1 MELNFE
7 KTYEEL
13 LQEKLDLV
21 DDKFDKRNS
30 GVLYNAMAPNAAET
44 RAMLIFLQYLMDN
57 VFGDTAEREYL
68 ERIALCTKG
77 ITPDKA
83 TKAICKLETDVQIEI
98 GARFTVDSVIY
109 TVIEELTAQ
118 TYYCYKA
125 ECSAEGIEG
134 NQHFGTAIPVEYIQG
149 LTHAELTEIL
159 IPGEEEEDTEV
170 FRERWLASFNNI
182 AFGGNKADYKAKV
195 NALSGVGNCKVY
207 RAENSTGEQQG
218 GNVRI
223 VVINSNFGVPST
235 TLIEQAQQEIDP
247 SQDGEGTGI
256 APIGHIVNIEAVKES
271 AISVAASIVCDTG
284 YAFEDVKSNI
294 ETKIKEYLLSLSK
307 TWADSENLVVR
318 KSQIEAAMLS
328 VPYVLDVTN
337 TTLNGSTENIILDKD
352 SIPVLGGAEN
362 AA

>member
-109 TVIEELTAQ
+109 TVTEEMPEE

-125 ECSAEGIEG
+125 ECSTEGIEG

-159 IPGEEEEDTEV
+159 IPGEEEEDTEA
-170 FRERWLASFNNI
+170 FRERWLSSFNNV

-195 NALSGVGNCKVY
+195 NALSGVGDCKVY
-207 RAENSTGEQQG
+207 RAEKSTGEQQG

-223 VVINSNFGVPST
+223 VVINSEFGVPSDA
-235 TLIEQAQQEIDP
+235 LIEQVQHEIDP

-256 APIGHIVNIEAVKES
+256 APIGHIVNVVGVTGL
-271 AISVAASIVCDTG
+271 AIDIGTNIVCDTG
-284 YAFEDVKSNI
+284 YAFEDIKSNI
-294 ETKIKEYLLSLSK
+294 ETKIKEYLLSLAK
-307 TWADSENLVVR
+307 TWADNENLVVR
-318 KSQIEAAMLS
+318 KSQIEAIILS
-328 VPYVLDVTN
+328 VPYVLDVTD
-337 TTLNGSTENIILDKD
+337 TTLNGSEENIILANNT
-352 SIPVLGGAEN
+352 IPALGVITN

>member
-1 MELNFE
+1 MDFD

-13 LQEKLDLV
+13 LQEKLDLA

-30 GVLYNAMAPNAAET
+30 GLLYNAMAPNAAET
-44 RAMLIFLQYLMDN
+44 RAMLIFLQWVMDN

-77 ITPDKA
+77 LVPDTA
-83 TKAICKLETDVQIEI
+83 TKAICRLETDTQVDI
-98 GARFTVDSVIY
+98 GTRFTVDSIIY
-109 TVIEELTAQ
+109 TVTEELPAE

-125 ECSAEGIEG
+125 ECSTEGTEG

-159 IPGEEEEDTEV
+159 IPGEEEEDTET
-170 FRERWLASFNNI
+170 FRERWLSSFNNV

-195 NALSGVGNCKVY
+195 NTLDGVGDCKVY

-223 VVINSNFGVPST
+223 VVINSEFGVPSD
-235 TLIEQAQQEIDP
+235 TLIEQVQQEIDP
-247 SQDGEGTGI
+247 SQDGEGAGI
-256 APIGHIVNIEAVKES
+256 APIGHIVNVIGVTGLV
-271 AISVAASIVCDTG
+271 IDIAANITCDSG
-284 YAFEDVKSNI
+284 YTLEDVKSSI
-294 ETKIKEYLLSLSK
+294 ETKIKEYLLSLAK

-318 KSQIEAAMLS
+318 KSQIEAAILS
-328 VPYVLDVTN
+328 VPYVLDVTD
-337 TTLNGSTENIILDKD
+337 TALNGSTENIILGSD
-352 SIPVLGGAEN
+352 SIPVLGVITN
-362 AA
+362 AT

>member
-13 LQEKLDLV
+13 LQEKLDLA

-30 GVLYNAMAPNAAET
+30 GLLYNAMAPNAAET
-44 RAMLIFLQYLMDN
+44 RAMLIFLQWVMDN

-77 ITPDKA
+77 LVPDTA
-83 TKAICKLETDVQIEI
+83 TKAICKLKTDAQVDI
-98 GARFTVDSVIY
+98 GARFTVDSIIY
-109 TVIEELTAQ
+109 TVTEELPAE

-125 ECSAEGIEG
+125 ECFTEGIEG

-159 IPGEEEEDTEV
+159 IPGEEEEDTET
-170 FRERWLASFNNI
+170 FRKRWLSSFNNV

-195 NALSGVGNCKVY
+195 NALDGVGDCKVY
-207 RAENSTGEQQG
+207 RAESATGEQQG

-223 VVINSNFGVPST
+223 VVINSEFEVPSSA
-235 TLIEQAQQEIDP
+235 LIEKVQQEIDP
-247 SQDGEGTGI
+247 SQDGGGTGI
-256 APIGHIVNIEAVKES
+256 APIGHIVNMEGVKGLEIYIT
-271 AISVAASIVCDTG
+271 AIITCDTG
-284 YAFEDVKSNI
+284 YSFEDVKSNI
-294 ETKIKEYLLSLSK
+294 ETKIKEYLLSLSR
-307 TWADSENLVVR
+307 TWADTENLVVR
-318 KSQIEAAMLS
+318 RSQIESVILS
-328 VPYVLDVTN
+328 VPYVLDVTD
-337 TTLNGSTENIILDKD
+337 TMLNGAEENIILDKD
-352 SIPVLGGAEN
+352 SIPVLGGVEN